1 MGGNA
6 KHCVSASTTEY
17 QHIYPACCADY
28 AVNTASDSAGFN
40 AAYYDDYKESISA
53 PAYTSVYEREVELNR
68 NLAGLTNGMDGYCKR
83 KTTLTNYSKTVRSSD
98 SVILPCKAYEGS
110 CTPFAFS
117 KTSRND
123 RHSDCSYGTFCAAGI
138 GGKIRITERLKRVH
152 TSLSL

>member
-1 MGGNA
+1 MNDATGVFVANPSRSRGMYKHWNKLTSAMEQMGGNA

-110 CTPFAFS
+110 
-117 KTSRND
+117 
-123 RHSDCSYGTFCAAGI
+123 
-138 GGKIRITERLKRVH
+138 
-152 TSLSL
+152 LSLIHI